1 LAQFSKDYE
10 SLNKD
15 RDSSISQVLNSLSSR
30 QNSRIELIDSKIEI
44 NRNTIDWEDL
54 KIKYGEQKSEPD
66 FKRRI
71 IESAKNLLQEF
82 RII

>member
-1 LAQFSKDYE
+1 MAQFSKDYE